1 VTRNDTN
8 GQDGT
13 GASHD
18 LVTLPDQEFAA
29 HRISRLLALLPDLP
43 LTEDQVVLTRDD
55 NVVGKGVASLDDLG
69 IMPRNLETLL
79 PLCFSQEPGTEDDS

>member
-1 VTRNDTN
+1 MLGLNQRPLPCE
-8 GQDGT
+8 
-13 GASHD
+13 SKR
-18 LVTLPDQEFAA
+18 LVLLPIPFGIWTL
-29 HRISRLLALLPDLP
+29 HVRLLALLPDPP